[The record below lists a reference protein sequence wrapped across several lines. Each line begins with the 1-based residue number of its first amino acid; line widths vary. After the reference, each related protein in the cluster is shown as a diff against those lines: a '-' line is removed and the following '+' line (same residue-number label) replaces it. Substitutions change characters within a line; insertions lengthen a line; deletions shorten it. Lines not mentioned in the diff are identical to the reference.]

1 MYVRNYGPNLTD
13 FKKVPHYHL
22 HGRTHML
29 ANTQRIE
36 VMRVYEGEQHVL
48 YMWPRSHP
56 GLACRRAHPASE
68 HQASKQRHPYGFF
81 GRFGAG

>member
-1 MYVRNYGPNLTD
+1 
-13 FKKVPHYHL
+13 
-22 HGRTHML
+22 ML
-29 ANTQRIE
+29 VNSHRLE

-56 GLACRRAHPASE
+56 GLACRRAHPARE
-68 HQASKQRHPYGFF
+68 HQASKQSHTFGFF